1 MEKLFEEKDISYTI
15 DEWYGF
21 KEIDFDF
28 YGREALLVCP
38 EKTIEGNKWLYKT
51 EYFGAFPEFEIEMLK
66 RGYYLAHFDTKTRWN
81 CPEDNKLRPLFCKF
95 LSEKFA
101 LNEKCVP
108 VGMSCGGM
116 QAVYFAANNPE
127 CVAVAYIDSPVMN
140 FLSCPYSIGEGH
152 DDSQSEFEEATGFTL
167 VDMINYRNHPV
178 DNVPKLLE
186 NNIPVALICGDSD
199 TVVPY
204 KENGKFLSDYY
215 KENGGIL
222 FEVLKEGCDHH
233 PHGLEDNKALI
244 EFIEKY
250 Y

>member
-1 MEKLFEEKDISYTI
+1 MEKFFKEKEISYTSE
-15 DEWYGF
+15 EWYGF
-21 KEIDFDF
+21 KKFNFDF
-28 YGREALLVCP
+28 CGRKALLVCP
-38 EKTIEGNKWLYKT
+38 EKAVKGNKWLFKT

-81 CPEDNKLRPLFCKF
+81 CEEDNELRPLFCKF
-95 LSEKFA
+95 LAENFG

-116 QAVYFAANNPE
+116 QAIYFAANNPE
-127 CVAVAYIDSPVMN
+127 CVAVVYIDAPVMN
-140 FLSCPYSIGEGH
+140 FLSCPYSIGEGN
-152 DDSQSEFEEATGFTL
+152 DDSQREFEEATGFTL

-178 DNVPKLLE
+178 DNIQKLFE

-222 FEVLKEGCDHH
+222 FEILKEGCDHH
-233 PHGLEDNKALI
+233 PHGLDDNTALI
-244 EFIEKY
+244 EFIEEY